1 MARFFTAIPS
11 GILNVVVAV
20 LMWMDRHNML
30 PKAIIDFSPFH
41 TSFYITNLK
50 SLGINY
56 VYHHTCEFGTNGL
69 FFAMGKEKMVPVVEK
84 GEIISQKRMG
94 FSLVSDERFCDGLY
108 FAKALRELRKIM
120 KNPAVLE
127 KPLEKKVEDI
137 K

>member
-1 MARFFTAIPS
+1 
-11 GILNVVVAV
+11 
-20 LMWMDRHNML
+20 
-30 PKAIIDFSPFH
+30 
-41 TSFYITNLK
+41 
-50 SLGINY
+50 
-56 VYHHTCEFGTNGL
+56 
-69 FFAMGKEKMVPVVEK
+69 MVPVVEK